1 MSFCNNSIIDV
12 ASDRGAIYLGVW
24 DTLNVRQQQFDVSAW
39 LDAYGADG
47 VLTVLN
53 QRRTDDLPYEVAD
66 VTLENGV
73 ATWTFDETDTAI
85 VGEGKAAL
93 VYIRAGETIART
105 VPFATYTA
113 PTIGMTGVEPPDP
126 WAAWYTRILE
136 ESAAAQQ
143 AASGAAESA
152 SNAASAASSAYTQAQ
167 QAATARSQAVTARN
181 EARAARDEAQAAQG
195 LAETARDQAQLY
207 AGDAQTAATAA
218 AAAKTAAETAKSKAE
233 IAEAN
238 AEDAESG
245 AQAAENGA
253 VAAQTAAEAAQAA
266 AEAAAATVAQ
276 TMLAAFATETK
287 TGVVRYRT
295 LLGADGLP
303 IKAATVA
310 QTAGDVP
317 TTWAVRRCGK
327 NLFDASLTFM
337 RKTDVSGTT
346 GLPASQGTESQNAA
360 AFCPTYIPIVPG
372 SRLVSRGLTTN
383 YSTIFYYVAFYDAQ
397 KNFIERK
404 RGSAKKD
411 WALTAPNNAY
421 FIRFSCAVE
430 IVDATTN
437 KLKPAWADKVQIE
450 MHSNPSATIADA
462 TPFEAYNGEDVT
474 VTVNALNTPTAPS
487 TLPTTVFEQNTFS
500 LFPQGSLNDADP
512 MTAIDPI
519 TQTATMDMTYRLDP
533 TLVYNSLKG

>member
-39 LDAYGADG
+39 LDAYGANG

-143 AASGAAESA
+143 AAAHAGVSA
-152 SNAASAASSAYTQAQ
+152 SNAADAAASAYTQAT
-167 QAATARSQAVTARN
+167 QAATARSQAVEARN

-253 VAAQTAAEAAQAA
+253 VAAKGAAEAAQAA
-266 AEAAAATVAQ
+266 AEAAAAQAEANKY
-276 TMLAAFATETK
+276 AAFATEGATAI
-287 TGVVRYRT
+287 TRFRT

-303 IKAATVA
+303 IKAATVK

-317 TTWAVRRCGK
+317 ATWVIRRCGK
-327 NLFDASLTFM
+327 NLFDADACVF
-337 RKTDVSGTT
+337 RKAAYINSST
-346 GLPASQGTESQNAA
+346 GLIEVNSSSSDSAA
-360 AFCPTYIPIVPG
+360 CETYIPVVPG
-372 SRLVSRGLTTN
+372 ARIVSQGIKRSGSN
-383 YSTIFYYVAFYDAQ
+383 IWYRIAFYDSKKA
-397 KNFIERK
+397 FISPIK
-404 RGSAKKD
+404 YSAGINKD
-411 WALTAPNNAY
+411 YNVTAPDNAY
-421 FIRFSCAVE
+421 FMRFCCYNYAIPDGNTKMPASRNVQFE
-430 IVDATTN
+430 ILDDPAATVD
-437 KLKPAWADKVQIE
+437 DKTAYE
-450 MHSNPSATIADA
+450 T
-462 TPFEAYNGEDVT
+462 YNGEDTLVT
-474 VTVNALNTPTAPS
+474 VTALDTPTAPA
-487 TLPTTVFEQNTFS
+487 TMPTTALGQNIIS
-500 LFPQGSLNDADP
+500 LFPQGSLSDANP
-512 MTAIDPI
+512 TSAIDLI
-519 TQTATMDMTYRLDP
+519 TAEATMDVTYRLDP
-533 TLVYNSLKG
+533 TLVYESLKG